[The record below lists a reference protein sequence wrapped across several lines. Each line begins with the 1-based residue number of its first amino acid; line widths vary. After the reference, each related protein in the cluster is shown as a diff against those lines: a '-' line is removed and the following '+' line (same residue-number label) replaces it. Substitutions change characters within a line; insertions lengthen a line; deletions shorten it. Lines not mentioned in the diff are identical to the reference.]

1 MNRRPRPQELYRH
14 FKGGKY
20 QVITIAKDADTG
32 DEYVIYQALY
42 GDFQVYSRPLAE
54 FVSEVDTVKYPNA
67 DQHLRFEPWNPS
79 EKDED
84 GLAGQKIIGEKKDE
98 TVVSGMLREESVA
111 SRMINE
117 DKATAAEDD
126 NRPNENYMDRTIED
140 EAKEFGMNPLVVE
153 FLDADNSKDRIEIL
167 NRLKPIA
174 TNDMI
179 DIMAM
184 AMDTEIPGDDPDIR
198 VAELKECLLTK
209 QRFEV
214 TRLR

>member
-42 GDFQVYSRPLAE
+42 GDFQVYSRSLAE

-67 DQHLRFEPWNPS
+67 DQHMRFEPWNPS
-79 EKDED
+79 DKDED
-84 GLAGQKIIGEKKDE
+84 GLAGQKIIGEKK
-98 TVVSGMLREESVA
+98 EEVPVK
-111 SRMINE
+111 E
-117 DKATAAEDD
+117 LKKDD
-126 NRPNENYMDRTIED
+126 DQPNQNYMDRTIED

-153 FLDADNSKDRIEIL
+153 FLDADNCKDRLEIL
-167 NRLKPIA
+167 NRLRPIA

-184 AMDTEIPGDDPDIR
+184 AIDTEVPGDDPDLR